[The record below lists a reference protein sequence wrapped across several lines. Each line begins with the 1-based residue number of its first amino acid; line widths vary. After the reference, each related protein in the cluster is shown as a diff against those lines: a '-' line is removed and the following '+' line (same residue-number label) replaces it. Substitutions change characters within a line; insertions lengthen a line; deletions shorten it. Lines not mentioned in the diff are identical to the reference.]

1 MRPLQHRNLIVLVT
15 TLFLI
20 ACAGTPERVQ
30 LDPQVTGASTG
41 IGAGQN
47 VKLVVT
53 GASAEPTLIDGQ
65 FRYALQQPATE
76 TIKGKMR
83 EGLLRHG
90 FNVDDF
96 GQSSR
101 QLTVKVM
108 RTDNT
113 VTEGMVKD
121 TMQVDVSL
129 QLTATTD
136 QGSLTRTFNDNRVQE
151 VAGDATVEEVGGAM
165 NNALSQVLAR
175 ALSDAELLQFLSS

>member
-1 MRPLQHRNLIVLVT
+1 MRPLHHRKWIVLITALSLV
-15 TLFLI
+15 
-20 ACAGTPERVQ
+20 ACAGTPEHVQ
-30 LDPQVTGASTG
+30 LDPQVTGATTG

-53 GASAEPTLIDGQ
+53 GASTTPALIDGQ

-76 TIKGKMR
+76 TIKGKLR

-96 GQSSR
+96 GESSR
-101 QLTVKVM
+101 QLTVSVL
-108 RTDNT
+108 RADNT

-121 TMQVDVSL
+121 TMHVDIAL
-129 QLTATTD
+129 QLTATTS
-136 QGSLTRTFNDNRVQE
+136 QGTLTRTFNDNRVQE
-151 VAGDATVEEVGGAM
+151 VAGDATVEEVGGVM

-175 ALSDAELLQFLSS
+175 ALSDTELLQFLGA